1 MKITQEK
8 LKQIIKEEVRQTL
21 LVEQMKKDLLQ
32 EGLVDYVKKFF
43 DEDYYENMVDDLE
56 GGEVKSV
63 LPPPKKVKKKDEKLF
78 FDLPGKRRVIQLALI
93 GLLAGGVANTLGQ
106 YASSYDPAEVAAAEQ
121 VRDAM
126 AGAQERAQGI
136 SNFRQAATAEGESVD
151 IYQHLDQLRNRGGFT
166 SAPISPGFGMMVNG
180 KFAKGFVYVPADQI
194 PDDQILPLVGMTKAD
209 YEMFLRM
216 NWLMGDT
223 EGDERL
229 RDYVTGGGKRGSSV
243 FWSYHDNLYSPVL
256 DVQNSD
262 DATQQKMRD
271 LYGEE
276 AAQYLILPLEWSVAY
291 DLLQKRAGR

>member
-1 MKITQEK
+1 
-8 LKQIIKEEVRQTL
+8 
-21 LVEQMKKDLLQ
+21 
-32 EGLVDYVKKFF
+32 
-43 DEDYYENMVDDLE
+43 
-56 GGEVKSV
+56 
-63 LPPPKKVKKKDEKLF
+63 
-78 FDLPGKRRVIQLALI
+78 
-93 GLLAGGVANTLGQ
+93 
-106 YASSYDPAEVAAAEQ
+106 
-121 VRDAM
+121 
-126 AGAQERAQGI
+126 
-136 SNFRQAATAEGESVD
+136 
-151 IYQHLDQLRNRGGFT
+151 
-166 SAPISPGFGMMVNG
+166 MMVNV
-180 KFAKGFVYVPADQI
+180 KFAKGFVYVPDDQI